1 MDLKNTVLYG
11 EHTRL
16 NALMAPFAGWNMPI
30 HYGSI
35 IEEAKFTRVS
45 AAAFDISHMGE
56 FFVTEDPSRSTL
68 DEAITNPVV
77 KMREKTCRYGFLLNA
92 NGTVMDDLI
101 VYRLGYDKWMIVVN
115 ASNIERDAKAISSV
129 LSKDTFFMDASDAT
143 VKIDLQG
150 PKSMEVMKK
159 IAGDGI
165 KKLKY
170 FTFDIFNV
178 LGQDSVVSRTG
189 YTGELGYEIYV
200 SRETGLELWKK
211 LLEDPLVKPA
221 GLGARDILRLEAGL
235 PLYGDELTDSVTPL
249 DAGMEKYI
257 DFGKEFTGME
267 ALLKHKNNIR
277 RMLTGVQI
285 DGRRTP
291 RHTNKV
297 IAGGKEAGFVT
308 SGVFSPHLNR
318 GIGFMY
324 LDREL
329 ITEGTQVTIAL
340 DRGEA
345 KGSVTTPPFIKN
357 TSIRYQEA

>member
-1 MDLKNTVLYG
+1 
-11 EHTRL
+11 
-16 NALMAPFAGWNMPI
+16 MAPFAGWNMPI

-35 IEEAKFTRVS
+35 IEEAKYTRSAVS
-45 AAAFDISHMGE
+45 AFDISHMGE

-77 KMREKTCRYGFLLNA
+77 KMKEHSCRYGFLLNA

-101 VYRLGYDKWMIVVN
+101 VYRLASDKWMIVVN
-115 ASNIERDAKAISSV
+115 ASNIEADAKAISSG
-129 LSKDTFFMDASDAT
+129 LSKDAVFTDASDAT

-150 PKSMEVMKK
+150 PRAMEVMKK

-170 FTFDIFNV
+170 FTFDTFSL
-178 LGQDSVVSRTG
+178 LGENAIISRTG
-189 YTGELGYEIYV
+189 YTGELGYEIYI
-200 SRETGLELWKK
+200 SSDKGAELWKK
-211 LLEDPLVKPA
+211 LLLDPLVKPA

-257 DFGKEFTGME
+257 DFEKVFTGKEAM
-267 ALLKHKNNIR
+267 LKHKGNIKR
-277 RMLTGVQI
+277 ILTGVSVE
-285 DGRRTP
+285 GRRTP

-297 IAGGKEAGFVT
+297 FVDGAEAGVIT

-324 LDREL
+324 LDKDFA
-329 ITEGTQVTIAL
+329 TEGREVAIAL
-340 DRGEA
+340 DRGET
-345 KGSVTTPPFIKN
+345 KGLVTAPPFIKN
-357 TSIRYQEA
+357 TSIRYRED

>member
-1 MDLKNTVLYG
+1 VDQG
-11 EHTRL
+11 PAE
-16 NALMAPFAGWNMPI
+16 I
-30 HYGSI
+30 
-35 IEEAKFTRVS
+35 
-45 AAAFDISHMGE
+45 
-56 FFVTEDPSRSTL
+56 TL
-68 DEAITNPVV
+68 DEAITNPVI
-77 KMREKTCRYGFLLNA
+77 KMKEKTCRYGFLLNA

-101 VYRLGYDKWMIVVN
+101 VYRLALDKWMIVVN
-115 ASNIERDAKAISSV
+115 ASNIDRDAMAISSV

-150 PKSMEVMKK
+150 PKAMEVMKK
-159 IAGDGI
+159 VAGDSI

-170 FTFDIFNV
+170 FTFDIFNI
-178 LGQDSVVSRTG
+178 LGQDSVISRTG

-211 LLEDPLVKPA
+211 FLDDPMVKPA

-257 DFGKEFTGME
+257 DFEKEFTGRE
-267 ALLKHKNNIR
+267 ALLKHKNNIK
-277 RMLTGVQI
+277 RMLTGVVME
-285 DGRRTP
+285 GRRTP

-297 IAGGKEAGFVT
+297 VIGGKEAGFVT
-308 SGVFSPHLNR
+308 SGVFSPHLNC

-324 LDREL
+324 IDKEL
-329 ITEGTQVTIAL
+329 ITEGREVTILL
-340 DRGEA
+340 DKGEA
-345 KGSVTTPPFIKN
+345 KGRVAAPPFIKN